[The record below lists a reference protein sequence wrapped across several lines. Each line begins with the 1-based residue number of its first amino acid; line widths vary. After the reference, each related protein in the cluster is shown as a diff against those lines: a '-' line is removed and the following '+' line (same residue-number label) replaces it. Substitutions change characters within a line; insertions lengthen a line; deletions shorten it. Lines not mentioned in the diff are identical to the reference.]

1 MSPESVAM
9 KRLILIAGMGLL
21 LIPGAAAAQYG
32 GDNIGT
38 QGYQTGVVDAQPSDD
53 DAQIGVDD
61 GSGIIQ
67 GRTELEHKAKK
78 KKKDPNCKW
87 VDKKGYREKNCW

>member
-1 MSPESVAM
+1 MTARLPIFLERVM
-9 KRLILIAGMGLL
+9 KRLVLATGITLL
-21 LIPGAAAAQYG
+21 LLLGGQATAQVPGDMTG
-32 GDNIGT
+32 GF
-38 QGYQTGVVDAQPSDD
+38 QTGVVDTPQSDD

-67 GRTELEHKAKK
+67 GKTDLDHKTKK

-87 VDKKGYREKNCW
+87 VSQNGYKS